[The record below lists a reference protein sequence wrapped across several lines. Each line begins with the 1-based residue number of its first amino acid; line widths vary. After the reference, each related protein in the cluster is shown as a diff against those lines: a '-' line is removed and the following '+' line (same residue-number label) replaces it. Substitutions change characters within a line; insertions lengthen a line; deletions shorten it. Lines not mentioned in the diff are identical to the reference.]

1 MGLDFLRKTAKAHTK
16 AWDTEFQRGADDLFA
31 LTHASIHRSFLAS
44 VVAHG
49 ELEEGDPVVIRLHG
63 DRVLVMKDLYE
74 FAVIDK
80 PSLDLVETLEACF
93 NVLNGTIEETN
104 EFAGTV
110 SVFIGER
117 GRANG

>member
-31 LTHASIHRSFLAS
+31 PTCAPIHRSFIAS

-49 ELEEGDPVVIRLHG
+49 ELQEGDTVALRLHD
-63 DRVLVMKDLYE
+63 DRVVVMKDLYE
-74 FAVIDK
+74 LAVIDK
-80 PSLDLVETLEACF
+80 PSLDLVETLHACF
-93 NVLNGTIEETN
+93 NVLDGTIEETN

-110 SVFIGER
+110 SVLVGEK
-117 GRANG
+117 GRLHG